1 MRLGINISTPSYYS
15 GARAFTNLLAGGSWR
30 VSDGKTERPA
40 ELNAHGTPLKLA
52 KGEEGRT
59 GLSRPSPVFEGRTV
73 PLVVTWAGKGTFSA
87 YGDVADIKATANRM
101 TMTALPGKN
110 GIHLQ
115 IKSLDPAD
123 PPRNIMVKELE
134 NAISFSAPLFHPSF
148 LASLR
153 GYSIIRF
160 VRWLGTEAN
169 YTMSLDRRTKPSD
182 PLRTSNYGYAQEHM
196 IALCNQIGADGW
208 FCAPWNAD
216 DAFHRDMAERCRDT
230 MKGVTYVEPSNEVW
244 NRIYAVHKQALAEGY
259 ARWPGTDYTSAVMRR
274 YAQRAAEIFAIWSD
288 VYKGQMH
295 RLVRVASF
303 QNGETWGAKKALS
316 FERFVDKIDA
326 IACAPYIDMKLAKGQ
341 VAKLGGGDM
350 AAGLDIIFGRSIP
363 NAIVT
368 ALTNAQAI
376 HDLAVQSGKR
386 FITYEG
392 GQHVVSPNDL
402 HQLAA
407 IQRDPR
413 MEDVYRDYLGNF
425 AARFPNSPLILLQD
439 VSPIDKY
446 GAWGHREWTTQPLGE
461 APKARGV
468 AAFLGNASSTP
479 AASMP

>member
-1 MRLGINISTPSYYS
+1 MRLGINISTPNYYS

-30 VSDGKTERPA
+30 ISDGKTERPA

-59 GLSRPSPVFEGRTV
+59 ALSRPSPVFEGRTV
-73 PLVVTWAGKGTFSA
+73 PLVVTWAGNGKFNA
-87 YGDVADIKATANRM
+87 MGDVADIAPGANRM
-101 TMTALPGKN
+101 TMTALPGKS
-110 GIHLQ
+110 GIHLRLL
-115 IKSLDPAD
+115 SLDPAD

-134 NAISFSAPLFHPSF
+134 NAISASVPLFHSSF
-148 LASLR
+148 LASLH

-160 VRWLGTEAN
+160 VRWQSTEAN
-169 YTMSLDRRTKPSD
+169 YTMSLERRTKPGD

-196 IALCNQIGADGW
+196 IALCNQLGGVDGW

-230 MKGVTYVEPSNEVW
+230 MKGKTLVETTNEHW
-244 NRIYAVHKQALAEGY
+244 NAMYAVHKQALAEGY

-303 QNGETWGAKKALS
+303 QNGGVWGAKKALN

-341 VAKLGGGDM
+341 VAKIGGGDF
-350 AAGLDIIFGRSIP
+350 AAGLDILFDRSIP
-363 NAIVT
+363 AAIGT
-368 ALTNAQAI
+368 SLTNAQAV

-386 FITYEG
+386 FLTYEG
-392 GQHVVSPNDL
+392 GQHIVSPADVS
-402 HQLAA
+402 QLAA

-413 MEDVYRDYLGNF
+413 MEGVYRDYIGAF
-425 AARFPNSPLILLQD
+425 FKRFPDSPLILLQD
-439 VSPIDKY
+439 VGPTDKY
-446 GAWGHREWTTQPLGE
+446 GAWGHREWTTQPLDQ

-468 AAFLGNASSTP
+468 AHFLTAQRKD
-479 AASMP
+479 